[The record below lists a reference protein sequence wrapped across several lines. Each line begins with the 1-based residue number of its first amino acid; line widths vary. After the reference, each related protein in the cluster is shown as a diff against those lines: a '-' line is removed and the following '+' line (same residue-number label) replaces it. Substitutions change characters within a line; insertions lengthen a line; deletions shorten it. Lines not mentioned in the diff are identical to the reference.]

1 MAANA
6 GLDCDSK
13 TTDLAQCKRHTTLA
27 GSCQSFII
35 VAGDFMK
42 SRIVEHLGQSELMLP
57 NVLAGAL
64 KANER
69 AKLRMSVLQ
78 AAVQHAHDPRTPPP
92 DLAAECGSAG
102 IDAIAVRSLIA
113 GARAN
118 GGGLIEAP
126 GLSKLNEALLTDVA
140 TMVKAVGA
148 GDAAAGVSAGE
159 RLDAIG
165 SALDLA
171 SERIS
176 EAGIAKLTAVGETD
190 SLHRLVMDLHK
201 ALNRMMAQCAEESVA
216 GALTYGLHHEDK
228 PLVAAFMRGVE
239 RTRWLKFDHS
249 GLDATAVR
257 GESRLII
264 QNDIGTTDAHVL
276 VISVE
281 GSSVTVTHSDVHA
294 PRAKFF
300 VNLFDRFKVN
310 WSRLHQASAKGLAEG
325 EAFYL
330 VTGRYD
336 AETSEAMCAFL
347 EAVGAS
353 LVFLIDW
360 NKARKALRRL
370 IGNNEAIQVLD
381 WAARHEIGHRAFL
394 ELGGSELIASAVRRA
409 APTRLGFGEEIAELL
424 GREAAFKFVKAALR
438 LSTEAL
444 REGRSARS
452 VREMLEVDLVRRIE
466 RNDSTLLMIVVRQ
479 LGLAR
484 DIATRIA
491 TAIADGHLRRVEAE
505 SDASRARRI
514 EEKADAIAVDARQAV
529 ARTEAAP
536 TITALVDA
544 AENAIDELEQAAFL
558 VSLLPVEIEP
568 SLLAPLSELANAAIS
583 GTEAAIR
590 GLEAASSLAE
600 GDGGSTDS
608 EDALQATARLVDLEH
623 AADASERAVTRLV
636 LGGGAHEG
644 VLVALELARAL
655 ERSSDQLSHIGHVLH
670 THVMSELSK

>member
-1 MAANA
+1 
-6 GLDCDSK
+6 
-13 TTDLAQCKRHTTLA
+13 
-27 GSCQSFII
+27 
-35 VAGDFMK
+35 MK
-42 SRIVEHLGQSELMLP
+42 SRIIEQLGQSELMLP
-57 NVLAGAL
+57 NLLAGAL
-64 KANER
+64 KANDR

-78 AAVQHAHDPRTPPP
+78 AAVQHANDPRTPPP
-92 DLAAECGSAG
+92 DLTSECSSAA
-102 IDAIAVRSLIA
+102 IDAVATRNLIA

-118 GGGLIEAP
+118 GDGLIEAP
-126 GLSKLNEALLTDVA
+126 GLSKLNEALLADVE
-140 TMVKAVGA
+140 TMIKAVEA
-148 GDAAAGVSAGE
+148 GDAAAGISAGE
-159 RLDAIG
+159 RLDAIS

-201 ALNRMMAQCAEESVA
+201 ALNRMMAQCAEENVA
-216 GALTYGLHHEDK
+216 GALAYGLHPGDK
-228 PLVAAFMRGVE
+228 PFVTAFMRGVE
-239 RTRWLKFDHS
+239 RTRWLKFDHP
-249 GLDATAVR
+249 GLDTTAVR
-257 GESRLII
+257 GETRLII

-276 VISVE
+276 VVSIE
-281 GSSVTVTHSDVHA
+281 GASVTVTHSDVHA
-294 PRAKFF
+294 ARAKFF
-300 VNLFDRFKVN
+300 VNLFDRFKVE
-310 WSRLHQASAKGLAEG
+310 WSRMHETSAEGLAEG

-336 AETSEAMCAFL
+336 GETSEAMCAFL

-360 NKARKALRRL
+360 NKARKALRGL
-370 IGNNEAIQVLD
+370 IGNSDAIQALD

-394 ELGGSELIASAVRRA
+394 ELGGTELIASAVRRA
-409 APTRLGFGEEIAELL
+409 APARLGFGEELAHLL
-424 GREAAFKFVKAALR
+424 GREAAVKFVKAALR

-466 RNDSTLLMIVVRQ
+466 RNDSTLLTIVVRQ

-491 TAIADGHLRRVEAE
+491 TAIADGQVRQVKAE
-505 SDASRARRI
+505 SDAGRARRI
-514 EEKADAIAVDARQAV
+514 EEKADAIVVDARQAV

-568 SLLAPLSELANAAIS
+568 NLLAPLGELADAAIS
-583 GTEAAIR
+583 GTEAAVR
-590 GLEAASSLAE
+590 GLEAAASLAE
-600 GDGGSTDS
+600 GDGGSADS
-608 EDALQATARLVDLEH
+608 EDALHATARLVDLEH
-623 AADASERAVTRLV
+623 AADESERAVTRLV
-636 LGGGAHEG
+636 LGGSAAREG
-644 VLVALELARAL
+644 GLVALELARAL
-655 ERSSDQLSHIGHVLH
+655 ERSSDRLSHIGHVLH

>member
-1 MAANA
+1 
-6 GLDCDSK
+6 
-13 TTDLAQCKRHTTLA
+13 
-27 GSCQSFII
+27 
-35 VAGDFMK
+35 MK
-42 SRIVEHLGQSELMLP
+42 SRIIEQLGQSELMLP
-57 NVLAGAL
+57 NLLAGAL

-78 AAVQHAHDPRTPPP
+78 ASVQHAHDPRTPLP
-92 DLAAECGSAG
+92 DLTGECSSAG
-102 IDAIAVRSLIA
+102 IDAAATRSLID

-118 GGGLIEAP
+118 GDGLIEAP
-126 GLSKLNEALLTDVA
+126 GLSKLNEALLADVK
-140 TMVKAVGA
+140 TMIKAVEA

-159 RLDAIG
+159 RLDAIR

-201 ALNRMMAQCAEESVA
+201 ALNRMIAQCAEESVA
-216 GALTYGLHHEDK
+216 GALTYGLHPEDK
-228 PLVAAFMRGVE
+228 PLVTAFMRGVE
-239 RTRWLKFDHS
+239 RTRGLKFDHP
-249 GLDATAVR
+249 GLDTTAVR
-257 GESRLII
+257 GETRLII

-276 VISVE
+276 VISIE
-281 GSSVTVTHSDVHA
+281 KSSVTVTHSDVHA

-310 WSRLHQASAKGLAEG
+310 WSRMHQTSAEGLAEG

-336 AETSEAMCAFL
+336 AETRDAMCAFL

-370 IGNNEAIQVLD
+370 IGNSDAIQVLD
-381 WAARHEIGHRAFL
+381 WAARREIGHRAFL
-394 ELGGSELIASAVRRA
+394 ELGGIELIASAVHRA
-409 APTRLGFGEEIAELL
+409 APARLGFGEQLTDLL
-424 GREAAFKFVKAALR
+424 GREAALKLVKTALR

-444 REGRSARS
+444 CQRRSARS
-452 VREMLEVDLVRRIE
+452 VHEMLEVDLVRRIE
-466 RNDSTLLMIVVRQ
+466 RNDSALLTIVVRQ

-491 TAIADGHLRRVEAE
+491 TAMAGGHVRRGEAE
-505 SDASRARRI
+505 GDAGRARRI
-514 EEKADAIAVDARQAV
+514 EEKADAIAVDARQV
-529 ARTEAAP
+529 VTRTEAAP

-558 VSLLPVEIEP
+558 VSLLPLEIEP
-568 SLLAPLSELANAAIS
+568 DLLAPLNELSVAAIS
-583 GTEAAIR
+583 GTEAAVR
-590 GLEAASSLAE
+590 GLEAAVSLAE
-600 GDGGSTDS
+600 GDGGSADS

-623 AADASERAVTRLV
+623 AADESERAVTRLV
-636 LGGGAHEG
+636 LGGGVAREG
-644 VLVALELARAL
+644 GLVALELARAL
-655 ERSSDQLSHIGHVLH
+655 ERSTDQLSHIGHVLH
-670 THVMSELSK
+670 THVVTELSK

>member
-1 MAANA
+1 
-6 GLDCDSK
+6 
-13 TTDLAQCKRHTTLA
+13 
-27 GSCQSFII
+27 
-35 VAGDFMK
+35 MK
-42 SRIVEHLGQSELMLP
+42 SRIVEQLGQAELMLP
-57 NVLAGAL
+57 NLLAGAL

-69 AKLRMSVLQ
+69 AKLRMSALQ
-78 AAVQHAHDPRTPPP
+78 AAVQHANDPHTPPP
-92 DLAAECGSAG
+92 DLTGECGSAG
-102 IDAIAVRSLIA
+102 IDAVATRSLIT

-118 GGGLIEAP
+118 GDGLIEAP
-126 GLSKLNEALLTDVA
+126 GLSKLNEALLADVE
-140 TMVKAVGA
+140 TMIEAVQA
-148 GDAAAGVSAGE
+148 GDAAAGASAGE

-165 SALDLA
+165 STLDLA
-171 SERIS
+171 GERIS
-176 EAGIAKLTAVGETD
+176 EAGVTKLTAVGETD

-201 ALNRMMAQCAEESVA
+201 VLNRMMAQCAEETIG
-216 GALTYGLHHEDK
+216 GAKCYGLHPEDK
-228 PLVAAFMRGVE
+228 PLVTAFMRGVE
-239 RTRWLKFDHS
+239 RTRGLKFDHP
-249 GLDATAVR
+249 GLDTTAVR
-257 GESRLII
+257 GEKRLII

-276 VISVE
+276 VVGVE
-281 GSSVTVTHSDVHA
+281 GLSATVTHSDVHA
-294 PRAKFF
+294 ARAKFF
-300 VNLFDRFKVN
+300 ISMFDRFNVK
-310 WSRLHQASAKGLAEG
+310 WSRMHERSAEGLAEG

-336 AETSEAMCAFL
+336 GKTNDEVCAFL

-360 NKARKALRRL
+360 NKARKAVRKL
-370 IGNNEAIQVLD
+370 IGNADGVQVLD

-409 APTRLGFGEEIAELL
+409 APARLGFGEDLADLL
-424 GREAAFKFVKAALR
+424 GREAAVKFVRAALR

-466 RNDSTLLMIVVRQ
+466 RNDSTLLTIVVRQ

-491 TAIADGHLRRVEAE
+491 TAISDGHVRQPEAE
-505 SDASRARRI
+505 SDAIRARRI
-514 EEKADAIAVDARQAV
+514 EERADTIAVDARQAV

-536 TITALVDA
+536 TITALVDG

-558 VSLLPVEIEP
+558 VSLLPVEIAP
-568 SLLAPLSELANAAIS
+568 HLLAPLGELATAAIS
-583 GTEAAIR
+583 GTEAAVR
-590 GLEAASSLAE
+590 GLEAAASLAG

-623 AADASERAVTRLV
+623 AADASERTVTRLV
-636 LGGGAHEG
+636 LGGGAAHEG
-644 VLVALELARAL
+644 TLVALELARAL
-655 ERSSDQLSHIGHVLH
+655 ERTSDQLSHIGHVLH